1 MSTLFYRANKKTLT
15 DDMVDIHS
23 DYLRESTNIKYADLE
38 ELSELIGYNRLY
50 LSTCIYDGRM
60 PIVVLEFLAEYLD
73 FDYDKA
79 VIKKKKKHK

>member
-1 MSTLFYRANKKTLT
+1 MCKSFYRQVLITPT
-15 DDMVDIHS
+15 EEMVDIDS
-23 DYLRESTNIKYADLE
+23 DYLREIVSNRGENLP
-38 ELSELIGYNRLY
+38 ELSNSIGYSELY
-50 LSTCIYDGRM
+50 LTTAIYDGRM